1 MAFLGILVPL
11 FVVGLIVTAV
21 VVIMRAR
28 AGEGRGITF
37 PVILLAYVSTAMFIS
52 IFLVAVGSALL
63 IKPALGGI
71 IGTDFSYNNE
81 PQRRYSGESSLTE
94 TWVDPSDDAIRNDI
108 ASGVTL
114 VFVGVALFALHG
126 VAAAVLRRRQVQ
138 GERLISRAYNLLG
151 LAMASIAFLGGG
163 GSAVHD
169 VLRRYLLDTGGPH
182 SWEWQ
187 TPHPGGALAA
197 AIVFLPLT
205 LWFGWRVWQE
215 FALEAP
221 SEDPPSADM

>member
-11 FVVGLIVTAV
+11 FVVGLIVTAA

-28 AGEGRGITF
+28 SGEGITF
-37 PVILLAYVSTAMFIS
+37 SGILLAYVSTAMFIS

-81 PQRRYSGESSLTE
+81 PEERYYPQGEE
-94 TWVDPSDDAIRNDI
+94 TWVNPADDAIRNDV
-108 ASGVTL
+108 AAGVAL

-126 VAAAVLRRRQVQ
+126 VAAAVLRRRQAQ
-138 GERLISRAYNLLG
+138 GEQLISRAYNLLG
-151 LAMASIAFLGGG
+151 LAMASIGFLGGG

-169 VLRRYLLDTGGPH
+169 VLKRYLLDTGGPH
-182 SWEWQ
+182 SWEWE
-187 TPHPGGALAA
+187 TPHPGGALAT
-197 AIVFLPLT
+197 AIVFLPLA

-221 SEDPPSADM
+221 SEDPPSADT

>member
-11 FVVGLIVTAV
+11 FVVGLIVTAA

-28 AGEGRGITF
+28 SGEGITF
-37 PVILLAYVSTAMFIS
+37 SGILLAYVSTAMFIS
-52 IFLVAVGSALL
+52 IFLVAVGGAFL

-71 IGTDFSYNNE
+71 IGTDFSYDNE
-81 PQRRYSGESSLTE
+81 PEERYYPRGEE
-94 TWVDPSDDAIRNDI
+94 TWVDPADDAIRNDV
-108 ASGVTL
+108 AAGVTL
-114 VFVGVALFALHG
+114 VFVGLTLFAMHG
-126 VAAAVLRRRQVQ
+126 AGAVALRRRHAP
-138 GERLISRAYNLLG
+138 GERLISRAHNLLG
-151 LAMASIAFLGGG
+151 LAAASIGFLGGG
-163 GSAVHD
+163 GAAVHD

-187 TPHPGGALAA
+187 TPHPGGALAT
-197 AIVFLPLT
+197 AIVFLPLA

-221 SEDPPSADM
+221 AENPPAAVK

>member
-1 MAFLGILVPL
+1 MAFLGILIPL

-37 PVILLAYVSTAMFIS
+37 PGILLAYVSTAMFIS

-81 PQRRYSGESSLTE
+81 PEERYYPRGEE
-94 TWVDPSDDAIRNDI
+94 TWVNPSDDAIRNDI
-108 ASGVTL
+108 AGGVTL

-151 LAMASIAFLGGG
+151 LAMASIGFLGGG

-169 VLRRYLLDTGGPH
+169 VLKRYAPGYRGP
-182 SWEWQ
+182 
-187 TPHPGGALAA
+187 ALVG
-197 AIVFLPLT
+197 IGQLPIPAER
-205 LWFGWRVWQE
+205 WRWR
-215 FALEAP
+215 
-221 SEDPPSADM
+221 

>member
-11 FVVGLIVTAV
+11 FVVGLIVTAAV
-21 VVIMRAR
+21 AVMRAR
-28 AGEGRGITF
+28 AGNGHGITF

-81 PQRRYSGESSLTE
+81 PEERYYPRGEE
-94 TWVDPSDDAIRNDI
+94 TWVNPADDAIRNDV
-108 ASGVTL
+108 AAGVAL

-126 VAAAVLRRRQVQ
+126 VAAAVLRRRQAQ
-138 GERLISRAYNLLG
+138 GERLISHAYNLLG
-151 LAMASIAFLGGG
+151 LAMASIGFLGGG

-169 VLRRYLLDTGGPH
+169 VLKRYLLDTGGPH

-187 TPHPGGALAA
+187 TPHPGGALAT
-197 AIVFLPLT
+197 AIVFLPLAV
-205 LWFGWRVWQE
+205 WFGWRVWQE

-221 SEDPPSADM
+221 ADTGPIADA

>member
-11 FVVGLIVTAV
+11 FVVGLIVTAAV
-21 VVIMRAR
+21 AVMRAR
-28 AGEGRGITF
+28 AGNGHGITF

-81 PQRRYSGESSLTE
+81 PEERYEPRGEE
-94 TWVDPSDDAIRNDI
+94 TWFNPSDDAIRNDI
-108 ASGVTL
+108 AVGVTL
-114 VFVGVALFALHG
+114 VFVGVTLFAIHG
-126 VAAAVLRRRQVQ
+126 VAAAVLRRRQAQ
-138 GERLISRAYNLLG
+138 GEQLISRAYNLLG
-151 LAMASIAFLGGG
+151 LAMASIGFLGGG

-169 VLRRYLLDTGGPH
+169 VLRRYVLDTGGPH
-182 SWEWQ
+182 SWEWE
-187 TPHPGGALAA
+187 TPHPGGSLAV
-197 AIVFLPLT
+197 AIVFLPLAV
-205 LWFGWRVWQE
+205 WFGWRVWQE

-221 SEDPPSADM
+221 AEGGPSGST

>member
-28 AGEGRGITF
+28 AGEGITF
-37 PVILLAYVSTAMFIS
+37 SGILLAYVSTAMFIS
-52 IFLVAVGSALL
+52 IFLVAVGGALL

-81 PQRRYSGESSLTE
+81 PEERYYPQGEE
-94 TWVDPSDDAIRNDI
+94 TWVNPADDAIRNDV
-108 ASGVTL
+108 AAGVAL

-126 VAAAVLRRRQVQ
+126 VAAAVLRRRQAQ
-138 GERLISRAYNLLG
+138 GERLISHAYNLLG
-151 LAMASIAFLGGG
+151 LAMASIGFLGGG

-169 VLRRYLLDTGGPH
+169 VLKRYLLDTGGPH
-182 SWEWQ
+182 SWEWE
-187 TPHPGGALAA
+187 TPHPGGALAT
-197 AIVFLPLT
+197 AIVFLPLA

-221 SEDPPSADM
+221 SEGKLSADT

>member
-11 FVVGLIVTAV
+11 FVVGLIVTAAV
-21 VVIMRAR
+21 AVMRAR
-28 AGEGRGITF
+28 AGNGHGITF

-108 ASGVTL
+108 AGGVTL
-114 VFVGVALFALHG
+114 VFVGVTLFAIHG
-126 VAAAVLRRRQVQ
+126 VAAAALRRRQAQ
-138 GERLISRAYNLLG
+138 GEQLISRAYNLLG
-151 LAMASIAFLGGG
+151 LAMASIGFLGGG

-169 VLRRYLLDTGGPH
+169 VLKRYLLDTGGPH
-182 SWEWQ
+182 SWEWE
-187 TPHPGGALAA
+187 TPHPGGALAT
-197 AIVFLPLT
+197 AIVFLPLAV
-205 LWFGWRVWQE
+205 WFGWRVWQE

-221 SEDPPSADM
+221 AEGKPSADT

>member
-28 AGEGRGITF
+28 AGNGHGITF

-52 IFLVAVGSALL
+52 IFLVAVGIALL

-81 PQRRYSGESSLTE
+81 PEERYMPSGGK
-94 TWVDPSDDAIRNDI
+94 TWVNPSDDAIRNDV
-108 ASGVTL
+108 AAGVTL

-138 GERLISRAYNLLG
+138 GEQLISRAYNLLG
-151 LAMASIAFLGGG
+151 LAMASIGFLGGG

-169 VLRRYLLDTGGPH
+169 VLRRYVLDTGGPH
-182 SWEWQ
+182 SWEWE
-187 TPHPGGALAA
+187 TPHPGGSLAV
-197 AIVFLPLT
+197 AIVFLPLA

-215 FALEAP
+215 FALETPA
-221 SEDPPSADM
+221 EGPPSADT

>member
-28 AGEGRGITF
+28 AGEDRGITF
-37 PVILLAYVSTAMFIS
+37 SGILQAYVSTAMFIS
-52 IFLVAVGSALL
+52 IFLVAVGGALL

-81 PQRRYSGESSLTE
+81 PEERYYPRGEE
-94 TWVDPSDDAIRNDI
+94 TWVNPSDDAIRNDV
-108 ASGVTL
+108 AGGVTL
-114 VFVGVALFALHG
+114 VFVGVALFAVHG
-126 VAAAVLRRRQVQ
+126 VAAAVLRRRQAQ

-163 GSAVHD
+163 GEAVHD
-169 VLRRYLLDTGGPH
+169 VLRRYVLDSGGPH
-182 SWEWQ
+182 SWDWN
-187 TPHPGGALAA
+187 TPRPGGALAT
-197 AIVFLPLT
+197 AIVFLPLAV
-205 LWFGWRVWQE
+205 WFGWRVWQE

-221 SEDPPSADM
+221 AESPPSSDT

>member
-28 AGEGRGITF
+28 AGDGPGITF
-37 PVILLAYVSTAMFIS
+37 LGILLAYVYTAMFIS
-52 IFLVAVGSALL
+52 VFLAATGGALL
-63 IKPALGGI
+63 LKPALGGI

-81 PQRRYSGESSLTE
+81 PEERYYPRGEE
-94 TWVDPSDDAIRNDI
+94 TWVNPADDAIRDDI
-108 ASGVTL
+108 AIGVTL
-114 VFVGVALFALHG
+114 VFVGVALFAIHG
-126 VAAAVLRRRQVQ
+126 VAAAALRRRQVQ

-151 LAMASIAFLGGG
+151 LAMASVAFLGGG

-169 VLRRYLLDTGGPH
+169 VLRRYVLDTGGPH
-182 SWEWQ
+182 SWDWT
-187 TPHPGGALAA
+187 TPHPGGALAT
-197 AIVFLPLT
+197 AIVFLPLA

-221 SEDPPSADM
+221 AEGPSSAAA

>member
-1 MAFLGILVPL
+1 MAFLGILIPV
-11 FVVGLIVTAV
+11 FVVGLIVTAAV
-21 VVIMRAR
+21 IIMRAR
-28 AGEGRGITF
+28 AGEGPGITF
-37 PVILLAYVSTAMFIS
+37 PGILLAYVSTAMLIS
-52 IFLVAVGSALL
+52 IFFVAVGGALL

-81 PQRRYSGESSLTE
+81 PEEQYLPSGGRTS
-94 TWVDPSDDAIRNDI
+94 VNPSDDAIRNDV
-108 ASGVTL
+108 AVGVTL
-114 VFVGVALFALHG
+114 VFVGLTLFALHG

-138 GERLISRAYNLLG
+138 AERLISRAYNLLG

-169 VLRRYLLDTGGPH
+169 VLRRYVLDTGGPH
-182 SWEWQ
+182 AWDWH
-187 TPHPGGALAA
+187 TPHPGEALAT
-197 AIVFLPLT
+197 AIVFLPLA

-221 SEDPPSADM
+221 AESPPSADT